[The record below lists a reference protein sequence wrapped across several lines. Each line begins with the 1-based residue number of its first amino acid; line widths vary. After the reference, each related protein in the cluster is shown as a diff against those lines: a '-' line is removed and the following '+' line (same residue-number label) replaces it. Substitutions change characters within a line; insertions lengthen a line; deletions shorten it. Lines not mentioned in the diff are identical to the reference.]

1 MATAERRRWGGPA
14 AAPRPLGGR
23 AGGGSLAFKQRKL
36 VEADEQLEKEVRR
49 MEERLAQA
57 QAARAAPSAGAG
69 REKSHWRGARPSRV
83 TGLDP
88 TVVQALT
95 RMLPK
100 SRYPGDGAASVPP
113 EPVPN
118 GTGSQP
124 RPAGAPFNRDHGA
137 PAVSPAGQ
145 ERAEAAAAAKR
156 EAERAAAKEA
166 KEAKEREWA
175 EMQLNA
181 LKERARQRQQLK
193 ECGHTQAWAERKGVP
208 GPSSARASRVS
219 DCAQWQVPIRA
230 APPVSREA
238 SEIAWM
244 RQVASQIS
252 EEHENSQGGVTP
264 RVPSP
269 PQPEEQVEAPKA
281 APRIVRRS
289 VHQCKAP
296 PVQPVVEVEQQQE
309 CAQKQVVA
317 CAVPRQHA
325 WGKLDEDGQDSE
337 DHESQI
343 IPRVRL
349 NADRWCTPPV
359 YEAASAP
366 VEPTAIRQRVAA
378 QKDNVTRV
386 EPEEDAMQTEHE
398 QERQAILA
406 EVRAIAAA
414 AATADAKCVVGAS
427 RPRRRQQDSL
437 YEADDAEHVPEDE
450 EEVARAWREGA
461 VEEQEP
467 DFDRGILFKRE
478 AVEAEAAGAE
488 AATEAKA
495 QVAAQAEAVEAL
507 RAEKAAAAEAAQVA
521 EAERQEVQARRVRER
536 LAAIQAQERAEAEA
550 RAARELE
557 WERERQELRNAYL
570 HNEQRCREE
579 QERNEA
585 RQNAARRQSQAEA
598 GEQEARRVR
607 QSAGER
613 ARAAEARAAERRF
626 VTAVCRLQALVRGRR
641 GRRRA
646 AAVSAARAASSGSS
660 QWSMRQRAQE
670 AAVVAAA
677 VRLQAVVRGREGRR
691 HAATVRER
699 RREER
704 AIALAMRGDE
714 QQRKE
719 NLREV
724 LSTLPTSRD
733 ALAAAADLCAT
744 QMLLPV
750 TQNAH
755 PTPMD
760 NQQRPQSPHQPPS
773 QGQGCSSDDREVQE
787 VKLVLKVEQARPQR
801 QPKEQQQ
808 QQQQQRSGG
817 LGRANRGGVSRKSR
831 GAKIGLRKGAPR
843 HHAQVPGAN
852 APFPNPGES
861 VSLFVPLSG
870 ARSTTELLE
879 RCDEAIA
886 SVTGGGQRSSRCW
899 SYATSRGELIDVDD
913 FTELHEVRLRA
924 AYLFATVC
932 AQPPQQQRY
941 A

>member
-1 MATAERRRWGGPA
+1 
-14 AAPRPLGGR
+14 
-23 AGGGSLAFKQRKL
+23 
-36 VEADEQLEKEVRR
+36 
-49 MEERLAQA
+49 
-57 QAARAAPSAGAG
+57 
-69 REKSHWRGARPSRV
+69 V

-100 SRYPGDGAASVPP
+100 SRYPGDGVASAPPP
-113 EPVPN
+113 EPVPT

-137 PAVSPAGQ
+137 AAVSPARQ

-166 KEAKEREWA
+166 KEAKERAWA

-193 ECGHTQAWAERKGVP
+193 ESGHAQAWAERKGDSR
-208 GPSSARASRVS
+208 PSSVRASRVD

-252 EEHENSQGGVTP
+252 EDHEKTQGGITP

-269 PQPEEQVEAPKA
+269 PQPEVQVEPPKA
-281 APRIVRRS
+281 APKIVRRT
-289 VHQCKAP
+289 VRQCTAP
-296 PVQPVVEVEQQQE
+296 PVKPAVETEPQQE
-309 CAQKQVVA
+309 PAQSQAAVA
-317 CAVPRQHA
+317 GAVRRQHA
-325 WGKLDEDGQDSE
+325 WSKLDEDVQDSE

-343 IPRVRL
+343 VPRVRL
-349 NADRWCTPPV
+349 DAGRLRTPPV
-359 YEAASAP
+359 YKDAAAL
-366 VEPTAIRQRVAA
+366 EPTAMKQSAAA
-378 QKDNVTRV
+378 QMDKAARV
-386 EPEEDAMQTEHE
+386 EPEEDTTHRDHE
-398 QERQAILA
+398 RERQEILA

-414 AATADAKCVVGAS
+414 AARADEKRDVRVS
-427 RPRRRQQDSL
+427 RPRRRQHEEQIEKDHEDQVEEE
-437 YEADDAEHVPEDE
+437 EA
-450 EEVARAWREGA
+450 EVARAWREGTM
-461 VEEQEP
+461 EESEAHFRWSTQSEH
-467 DFDRGILFKRE
+467 E
-478 AVEAEAAGAE
+478 AVEAEAAAAE
-488 AATEAKA
+488 AAAEAEAKILA
-495 QVAAQAEAVEAL
+495 EAEAVEAAR
-507 RAEKAAAAEAAQVA
+507 RAEERAAAEAARVA
-521 EAERQEVQARRVRER
+521 EAEEQELQARRVRER
-536 LAAIQAQERAEAEA
+536 LAAIQIQEHAEAEA

-557 WERERQELRNAYL
+557 WERERQERRDAFL

-579 QERNEA
+579 QEENDVRES
-585 RQNAARRQSQAEA
+585 AARRQAQAEA
-598 GEQEARRVR
+598 DETKARRVP

-660 QWSMRQRAQE
+660 QWSLRQRAQE

-691 HAATVRER
+691 RAATVRER
-699 RREER
+699 RREEQ
-704 AIALAMRGDE
+704 AIGLAMRGDG
-714 QQRKE
+714 QQRRE

-744 QMLLPV
+744 QVSLPV
-750 TQNAH
+750 NHAGSEASKHGQPA
-755 PTPMD
+755 PTD
-760 NQQRPQSPHQPPS
+760 NQQRAQPQPQQPPS
-773 QGQGCSSDDREVQE
+773 QGQGCSSDDRETQE
-787 VKLVLKVEQARPQR
+787 VKLVLKVEQPRSQR
-801 QPKEQQQ
+801 QPREQQQ
-808 QQQQQRSGG
+808 QGSGG
-817 LGRANRGGVSRKSR
+817 PALFGGRANRRSVSHTSR
-831 GAKIGLRKGAPR
+831 GAKTGLGKGAPW
-843 HHAQVPGAN
+843 HHAQAPRAN
-852 APFPNPGES
+852 ASFPSPGDS
-861 VSLFVPLSG
+861 VSVFVPLSG
-870 ARSTTELLE
+870 ARTTTELLE

-886 SVTGGGQRSSRCW
+886 RVTGGGQRSSRCW
-899 SYATSRGELIDVDD
+899 SYATSRGELVDVDD
-913 FTELHEVRLRA
+913 FTELYDVRIRA

-932 AQPPQQQRY
+932 AQPSQ
-941 A
+941 